1 MCGRYYVKENMRD
14 AVNKQFSGIQ
24 VMGDKAMDTTP
35 GMTAAAITEGI
46 NLQDLKWGFD
56 GFDGKLLINARAEG
70 IEAKRTF
77 ADSIMDR
84 RCVLPASGFYE
95 WDHDKNKVTFTL
107 PDEPVMYLAGIYK
120 DGRFV
125 IITME
130 ANASMIKVHDRMPL
144 IIGKCDVEEWVND
157 RSAIKRFLT
166 QTQPELCSDREYE
179 QLSFFE
185 KYLKN

>member
-1 MCGRYYVKENMRD
+1 MCGRYYVKENMWD
-14 AVNKQFSGIQ
+14 EVNVQFSGIQ
-24 VMGDKAMDTTP
+24 VTGDKAMDITP

-46 NLQDLKWGFD
+46 NLQNLKWGFD

-95 WDHDKNKVTFTL
+95 WDNDKNKVTFTL

-125 IITME
+125 IITRE

-157 RSAIKRFLT
+157 RSAIKRFLI